1 MTANSLDGCDGASSE
16 LFLPKGWSD
25 SASLSRD
32 PSFQVLLASC
42 AERMIRGYNL
52 ISRTKESDR
61 ETIDKVRETV
71 LSSAFADATRRV
83 AVACV
88 CPVRR
93 RAFSELFRRSAE
105 EESGA
110 SSSLVSPL
118 RWCERVLCFVLSIA
132 TASLNSSY
140 LCAYSKVSQ
149 DLQWPET
156 VAIARRVVCDEE
168 QGASDDVKECFSAC
182 VLLLYTLTSRP
193 GHPDVA
199 SWMRAFLSTP
209 AGRDVYCF
217 IGAAISGFVAD
228 VNGQKGVSTQE
239 VSKTS
244 RDDAGAVACLREAR
258 ARKTFLRLVAVY
270 DNLSHSDVLI
280 ARARSH
286 QGLRTVRRA
295 VVSVASRLL
304 VHAAAIP
311 VGISIR
317 LWSIFSVYATP
328 DPQDG
333 ASPRRDRANT
343 PHCRHYGKKNSQNL
357 LSLTSASVRSQR
369 HDVLELRAAVDCF
382 RDALRSE
389 EFLRHLRTD
398 LLTNGLD
405 LLGTCISTAAELQK
419 EGDDM
424 ALSAVAELLAYLV
437 LSSAALR
444 RQAVAQLNQCPTSVF
459 SNENNGDES
468 SADLET
474 SEKRS
479 KQLCKLSSAAVHFPS
494 LLRACTSSYSETC
507 VFVGAFLETCF
518 VASQQQGNT
527 QDAGLGI
534 HLSDEIKA
542 EVLQALQKTVA
553 SPCAVPAVSNDAD
566 TETDKKDSTEESLAA
581 TQRRAAC
588 LSLLAVMAE
597 SASFASEVQRMLLD
611 LLADTATHGTA
622 DVSSLVTALSLAI
635 DLSRC
640 SYRLRESAL
649 CILRQDTPPVMGFLA
664 QSVLSSTSLPTQR
677 RLLLLVHK
685 MLTEVLRQ
693 QRHRSATSRVP
704 ISAFFLPE
712 NRQKQELS
720 LPAVASPSTPSK
732 TSLEELSSPRID
744 EQRSHATSSRL
755 SPAATP
761 PREAPSDVWLSF
773 KNGQHFVKTDE
784 AKSLCLG
791 FDCDTILHSDEF
803 PFHTRLL
810 PIQPCE
816 DERENVDLE
825 AYAGELARVARLQH
839 EQQQLL
845 QDAAAASWNREE
857 EAKKLMKLTIADLEH
872 EKLKAEE
879 KAETRQQE
887 LQRLQKSHAAELT
900 RVRNEYEIQTCQ
912 LRTMVN
918 ELQLLLESKDEKLK
932 KAQDALATSKQ
943 RQLSNDGECSKLQR
957 QLQTLTTLN
966 RKQKDDLSSMEA
978 QFASLREAN
987 DAAVKKLN
995 EVSSKTK
1002 KLERQ
1007 CTLLHAEKKD
1017 LIEEQE
1023 RLFKQLILLLD
1034 HEQQLT
1040 AEQRRLRENVK
1051 ENLEAVNRAEKLQQE
1066 LDHLRREKESTGKEA
1081 GQMASRTA
1089 TLQTEVAAL
1098 KADLNKETEKRRAA
1112 EEAAN
1117 TASEKTQNV
1126 SEELERMKKK
1136 LKSQAYVTEDLE
1148 KRLREKEE
1156 QLSKIQSI
1164 FCMKA

>member
-1 MTANSLDGCDGASSE
+1 MTDNSLDGCDGASSE
-16 LFLPKGWSD
+16 SPLSTGWRD
-25 SASLSRD
+25 LAPLSQD

-42 AERMIRGYNL
+42 GERMIRGYNL
-52 ISRTKESDR
+52 ISRTRESDR

-118 RWCERVLCFVLSIA
+118 RWCERVLCFVLSKH

-156 VAIARRVVCDEE
+156 VTIARRVICNGE
-168 QGASDDVKECFSAC
+168 QGASDDVKQCFSAC

-209 AGRDVYCF
+209 PGRDVYCF

-228 VNGQKGVSTQE
+228 VNGQKGLSPQE

-244 RDDAGAVACLREAR
+244 RDDAGAVARLREAR
-258 ARKTFLRLVAVY
+258 ARKTFLRLVAVF

-280 ARARSH
+280 SRARSH
-286 QGLRTVRRA
+286 QGLRTVRKA

-317 LWSIFSVYATP
+317 LWSIFSVYATR

-333 ASPRRDRANT
+333 ASPRREKANT

-389 EFLRHLRTD
+389 EFLRHLRTE
-398 LLTNGLD
+398 LLPSGLD

-424 ALSAVAELLAYLV
+424 ALSVVAELLAYLV

-444 RQAVAQLNQCPTSVF
+444 RHAVAQLNQCPTSVF
-459 SNENNGDES
+459 SNENHGDES

-507 VFVGAFLETCF
+507 IFVGAFLETCF
-518 VASQQQGNT
+518 VSSQQQGNKR
-527 QDAGLGI
+527 DAGLGI
-534 HLSDEIKA
+534 HLPDEIKA

-566 TETDKKDSTEESLAA
+566 TETQKKDSIEESLAA

-597 SASFASEVQRMLLD
+597 SASFASEVQQMLLD
-611 LLADTATHGTA
+611 LLADTAKHGTA
-622 DVSSLVTALSLAI
+622 DVSSLVAALSLAI

-640 SYRLRESAL
+640 SSRLRESAL

-677 RLLLLVHK
+677 RLLRLVHK

-693 QRHRSATSRVP
+693 QRHCSATSRVP
-704 ISAFFLPE
+704 ISALFLLE
-712 NRQKQELS
+712 NRQKQELA
-720 LPAVASPSTPSK
+720 LRAEASPSTPSK
-732 TSLEELSSPRID
+732 TFLGESSPRID
-744 EQRSHATSSRL
+744 ELRSHATSNRV
-755 SPAATP
+755 SPATTP
-761 PREAPSDVWLSF
+761 PREAPNDVWLSF
-773 KNGQHFVKTDE
+773 KDGQHFVEADE

-791 FDCDTILHSDEF
+791 FDCDSILHGDEF

-816 DERENVDLE
+816 SEQENVDLE

-845 QDAAAASWNREE
+845 QDAATASRNREE
-857 EAKKLMKLTIADLEH
+857 EAKQLMKITVADLEH
-872 EKLKAEE
+872 EKRKAEQ

-887 LQRLQKSHAAELT
+887 LQRLQKSYAAELT
-900 RVRNEYEIQTCQ
+900 RVRDEYETQTGQ
-912 LRTMVN
+912 LRAMVN
-918 ELQLLLESKDEKLK
+918 ELQLLLESKEEKLK
-932 KAQDALATSKQ
+932 KAQDALVTSKQ
-943 RQLSNDGECSKLQR
+943 QQLSNDGECSKLQR

-966 RKQKDDLSSMEA
+966 KKQKDDLSSVEA
-978 QFASLREAN
+978 QCGSLREAN

-995 EVSSKTK
+995 EVSSKAK

-1066 LDHLRREKESTGKEA
+1066 LDHLRREKENTGKEA

-1164 FCMKA
+1164 FCMKT